1 MSGNPQTFKFHGGL
15 HLDDHKKESLGG
27 AIQIASIPN
36 EIILRVSQHIGE
48 PNSPLV
54 KVGQSVKKGQL
65 LAESREFVSAPVH
78 SPASGVI
85 TAIENRPVAHPS
97 GQSDLCIVIQTYGSS
112 PTTDKK
118 TALADLTQKD
128 ILARIRQCGIV
139 GLGGAVF
146 PTAAKLET
154 ALQYRIDTL
163 VINGAEC
170 EPYITC
176 DDILMQHE
184 ALKVMRGIQILQ
196 TLLKPRQTLIG
207 IEDNKLIA
215 IKSMRDALTQLALAD
230 TQVVSIPTL
239 YPSGG
244 ERQLIKILTGR
255 EVLSGQLSFKI
266 GFLTQNVGTCAAIA
280 DAIDQNMRLTSRI
293 VTVTGPG
300 IKNPGN
306 WRVALGTP
314 VSHLIELA
322 GGYKV
327 DKPRLIMGGPM
338 MGLPLNTD
346 QIPVVKATNT
356 LLVLDQQDQPA
367 ATECVRCGQCAD
379 VCPVNLL
386 PQQLYWHSRSRQLE
400 LTEQYH
406 LFDCIECG
414 CCSAVCPSHIPLV
427 QYYRFAKSEIWEQ
440 RKKTYKSDRARKRHE
455 FREARILKQK
465 MQDEERRREKREAL
479 EKKKLAEQ
487 QVSAE
492 TIPAAAAVISATAS
506 TAPTADAVQAALE
519 RVRARKSQQVVKPKN
534 IDNLTPAQQRQ
545 IDEAEARRNKNKA
558 DHS

>member
-1 MSGNPQTFKFHGGL
+1 MSGNPGSFKFHGGL
-15 HLDDHKKESLGG
+15 HLEDHKKESLGG
-27 AIQIASIPN
+27 EIQIASLPN
-36 EIILRVSQHIGE
+36 EIIVRVSQHIGE

-65 LAESREFVSAPVH
+65 LAETIEFVSAPVH

-85 TAIENRPVAHPS
+85 TAIENRPIAHPS
-97 GQSDLCIVIQTYGSS
+97 GQTDLCIVIQPYGTDSHISS
-112 PTTDKK
+112 SKSVNS
-118 TALADLTQKD
+118 DLSTQD
-128 ILARIRQCGIV
+128 ILERIRQCGIV

-154 ALQYRIDTL
+154 AIQHRIETL

-176 DDILMQHE
+176 DDILMQHD
-184 ALKVMRGIQILQ
+184 APKVVRGIQILQ
-196 TLLKPRQTLIG
+196 NLLKPQQTLIG
-207 IEDNKLIA
+207 IEDNKPAA
-215 IKSMRDALTQLALAD
+215 IKAMRKALKELELAD
-230 TQVVSIPTL
+230 TQVISIPTL

-244 ERQLIKILTGR
+244 ERQLIKVLTGR
-255 EVLSGQLSFKI
+255 EVLSGELSFKI

-280 DAIDQNMRLTSRI
+280 DAIDENLRLTSRI

-306 WRVALGTP
+306 WQVAIGTP
-314 VSHLIELA
+314 ISHLIERA

-327 DKPRLIMGGPM
+327 DKPLLIMGGPM
-338 MGLPLNTD
+338 MGLPLHSD

-356 LLVLDQQDQPA
+356 ILVLDKLDQPE
-367 ATECVRCGQCAD
+367 ATECVRCGQCAE

-386 PQQLYWHSRSRQLE
+386 PQQLYWHSRSRQFE
-400 LTEQYH
+400 LSEQYH

-427 QYYRFAKSEIWEQ
+427 QYYRFSKSEIWEQ
-440 RKKTYKSDRARKRHE
+440 RKKTYQSDRARKRHE

-465 MQDEERRREKREAL
+465 MQDEERRRERREAL
-479 EKKKLAEQ
+479 DKKKQTEQ
-487 QVSAE
+487 QAKSE
-492 TIPAAAAVISATAS
+492 TANTESS
-506 TAPTADAVQAALE
+506 SSPTADAVQAALE
-519 RVRARKSQQVVKPKN
+519 RVKARKSQQAVKPKN
-534 IDNLTPAQQRQ
+534 IENLTPAQQRQ
-545 IDEAEARRNKNKA
+545 IDEAEARRNSNKPENP
-558 DHS
+558 

>member
-1 MSGNPQTFKFHGGL
+1 MLAKPGSFKFHGGL
-15 HLDDHKKESLGG
+15 HLEDHKKESLGG
-27 AIQIASIPN
+27 DIQVASLPD

-48 PNSPLV
+48 HNSPLV

-65 LAESREFVSAPVH
+65 LAETREFVSAPVH

-85 TAIENRPVAHPS
+85 TAIEDRPVAHPS
-97 GQSDLCIVIQTYGSS
+97 GQTDLCIVIQPYGTDSNISS
-112 PTTDKK
+112 SK
-118 TALADLTQKD
+118 TVNSDLSAQD

-154 ALQYRIDTL
+154 AIQHRIETL

-184 ALKVMRGIQILQ
+184 ASKVMRGIQILQ
-196 TLLKPRQTLIG
+196 NLLKPRQTLIG
-207 IEDNKLIA
+207 IEDNKPTA
-215 IKSMRDALTQLALAD
+215 IKSMRKALAELDLTD

-244 ERQLIKILTGR
+244 ERQLIKVLTGR
-255 EVLSGQLSFKI
+255 EVLSGELSFKI

-280 DAIDQNMRLTSRI
+280 DAIDENLRLTSRI

-306 WRVALGTP
+306 WRVAIGTP
-314 VSHLIELA
+314 ISHLIELA

-327 DKPRLIMGGPM
+327 DKPLLIMGGPM
-338 MGLPLNTD
+338 MGLPLQSD
-346 QIPVVKATNT
+346 QVPVVKATNT
-356 LLVLDQQDQPA
+356 ILVLNHQDQPQ

-386 PQQLYWHSRSRQLE
+386 PQQLYWNSRSRQFDLA
-400 LTEQYH
+400 EQFN

-414 CCSAVCPSHIPLV
+414 CCAAVCPSNIPLV
-427 QYYRFAKSEIWEQ
+427 QYYRFSKSEIWEQ

-465 MQDEERRREKREAL
+465 LQDEERRRERREAL

-487 QVSAE
+487 QAKVETTTAE
-492 TIPAAAAVISATAS
+492 PS
-506 TAPTADAVQAALE
+506 TTPTPDAVQAALE
-519 RVRARKSQQVVKPKN
+519 RVKARKSQQTVEPKN
-534 IDNLTPAQQRQ
+534 IENLTPAQQRQ
-545 IDEAEARRNKNKA
+545 IDEAEARRNRNKP
-558 DHS
+558 DNS